1 MQGSLVGDRPGNDG
15 LAEMAVASHLQP
27 SNQADQLASS
37 TPATLIS

>member
-1 MQGSLVGDRPGNDG
+1 MTVWPSWLSLVT
-15 LAEMAVASHLQP
+15 ASP